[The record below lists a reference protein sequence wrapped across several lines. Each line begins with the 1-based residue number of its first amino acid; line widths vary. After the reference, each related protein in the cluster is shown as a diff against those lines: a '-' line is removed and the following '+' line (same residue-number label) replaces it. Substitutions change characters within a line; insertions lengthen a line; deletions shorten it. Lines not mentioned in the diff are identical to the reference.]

1 MRSSIRATNRRRT
14 IVLSKSLA
22 RVSQRNKSNR
32 FSWLEGTCPGAS
44 TSLEKVWLVR
54 SENGKKVGKRVVI
67 RFHYSLR
74 FEVTSMLAVTHKF
87 TSLCGT
93 GILHLVDLPPTRRR
107 REMGNFFS
115 LTTAS
120 EFDIGCFQRERE
132 INHGCLIIEESTL
145 FKRHSNVKCFECI

>member
-1 MRSSIRATNRRRT
+1 M
-14 IVLSKSLA
+14 LSKSLA

-32 FSWLEGTCPGAS
+32 FSWVEGTCPGAS

-54 SENGKKVGKRVVI
+54 SENGEKVGKRVVI

-115 LTTAS
+115 LTRVRYWPFP
-120 EFDIGCFQRERE
+120 ERERE